1 MSTTELKAASHRIA
15 STLVVGI
22 DPVLIASIIASVLQ
36 LLVTTCSRT
45 DGANAAQMQAT
56 VLRGYLPARQR
67 YRPAL
72 VNRVRNAVRS
82 ESRSAGLTEAEIDR
96 IALTILD
103 QIRQADPAAVQ
114 AVVTE
119 VQS

>member
-1 MSTTELKAASHRIA
+1 METTKLKAASQQIA
-15 STLVVGI
+15 SAIVVGI
-22 DPVLIASIIASVLQ
+22 DPVLVISIVVSVLQ

-45 DGANAAQMQAT
+45 EGATAAQMHDT
-56 VLRGYLPARQR
+56 VLRGYMPARQR

-82 ESRSAGLTEAEIDR
+82 ETRAAGLTEAEIDR
-96 IALTILD
+96 IVLTILD
-103 QIRQADPAAVQ
+103 QIRQADPATVQ